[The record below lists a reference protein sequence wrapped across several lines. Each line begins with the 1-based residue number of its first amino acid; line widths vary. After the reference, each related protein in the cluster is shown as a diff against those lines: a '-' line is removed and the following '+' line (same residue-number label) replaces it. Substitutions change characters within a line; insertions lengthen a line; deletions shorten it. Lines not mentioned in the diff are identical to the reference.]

1 VDTRRDHGGIVFIDL
16 RDREGVT
23 QVVYDP
29 EHNPKSAERA
39 HDLRSEF
46 VIHVEGV
53 VRKRPANMAN
63 PKLPTGEIE
72 VLAHELTILN
82 AAEVPPFQ
90 LDGAEQVS
98 EETRLTYR
106 YFDLRRPKMFGNLRL
121 RHRAAK
127 IVRDY
132 FDEQGFLEVE
142 TPILFKST
150 PEGAREYIVPS
161 RVNAGKFFALPQS
174 PQQFKQLLMVAGVEK
189 YFQMARCFRDEDL
202 RADRQPEFTQIDVEQ
217 SFIGREDIYALI
229 EGMLA
234 SVWKGTI
241 GVELPLPFP
250 RITFAEA
257 LDRWGADKP
266 DRRFAL
272 ELQDVTEVFQGTQ
285 FKVFGNVVNSGG
297 VIKAVNAK
305 GFACATQ
312 GQMDALTEA
321 AKSFGAK
328 GLAWIKVE
336 TPNGGTGVSPVSS
349 KSKSTGGTPMPP
361 NSAGKVEWKSP
372 IVKYFSDTERAALT
386 KALNIE
392 EGDLILFAAAE
403 WLTACEILGRIRLL
417 CAQYLQGLGKL
428 TIPRDRWDF
437 FWVVDFPLITYDK
450 ESDRYVSSHH
460 PFTAPVAEDVALL
473 DSDPTRVRGQHY
485 DIVVNGVELGG
496 GSIRIH
502 QPALQKKVF
511 EDVLK
516 IPPEVAE
523 NRFGYFLKAFAYG
536 TPPHGGIALGFDRM
550 CALLCGTESI
560 RDVIAFPKTA
570 KAVDLTTG
578 APGDVEAKQLRD
590 LRIQIVGEER
600 K

>member
-1 VDTRRDHGGIVFIDL
+1 LKRTHHCNQLNLSQVGQKVDLVGWVDTRRDHGGIVFIDL

-23 QVVYDP
+23 QIVFDP

-46 VIHVEGV
+46 VIHIEGV

-132 FDEQGFLEVE
+132 FDGQGFLEVE

-217 SFIGREDIYALI
+217 SFIGREEVYALI
-229 EGMLA
+229 EGVIA
-234 SVWKGTI
+234 RVWKGTI
-241 GVELPLPFP
+241 GVELPRPFP
-250 RITFAEA
+250 RISFHEA
-257 LDRWGADKP
+257 LERYGIDKP
-266 DRRFAL
+266 DRRFAM
-272 ELQDVTEVFQGTQ
+272 ELTDVTEVFRGTQ
-285 FKVFGNVVNSGG
+285 FKVFGNVVNGGG

-336 TPNGGTGVSPVSS
+336 G
-349 KSKSTGGTPMPP
+349 
-361 NSAGKVEWKSP
+361 EWKSP
-372 IVKYFSDTERAALT
+372 IIKYFSQAERDALT
-386 KALNIE
+386 KALKIE

-403 WLTACEILGRIRLL
+403 WLNACEILGRIRLL

-450 ESDRYVSSHH
+450 ESGRYASTHH
-460 PFTAPVAEDVALL
+460 PFTAPVAEDVTLL

-578 APGDVEAKQLRD
+578 APGEVEAKQLRD
-590 LRIQIVGEER
+590 LRIQILGEER

>member
-1 VDTRRDHGGIVFIDL
+1 MKRTHHCSELKLSHVGQKVDLVGWVDTRRDHGGIVFIDL

-23 QVVYDP
+23 QIVFDP
-29 EHNPKSAERA
+29 EHNPKSAELA

-46 VIHVEGV
+46 VIHIEGV

-72 VLAHELTILN
+72 VLAHQLTILN
-82 AAEVPPFQ
+82 TAEVPPFP
-90 LDGAEQVS
+90 LDDEQVS

-106 YFDLRRPKMFGNLRL
+106 YLDLRRPKMFGNLRL

-150 PEGAREYIVPS
+150 PEGAREYLVPS
-161 RVNAGKFFALPQS
+161 RVYPGKFYALPQS

-189 YFQMARCFRDEDL
+189 YFQLARCFRDEDQ
-202 RADRQPEFTQIDVEQ
+202 RADRQCEFTQIDVEQ
-217 SFIGREDIYALI
+217 SFIEREDIYALI
-229 EGMLA
+229 EGMIA
-234 SVWKGTI
+234 RVWQGTI
-241 GVELPLPFP
+241 GVELPRPFP

-257 LDRWGADKP
+257 LDRYGIDKP
-266 DRRFAL
+266 DRRFGM
-272 ELQDVTEVFQGTQ
+272 ELTDVTEVFQGTQ

-297 VIKAVNAK
+297 VIKAINAK

-312 GQMDALTEA
+312 GQMDALTDA

-328 GLAWIKVE
+328 GLAWIKAE
-336 TPNGGTGVSPVSS
+336 GG
-349 KSKSTGGTPMPP
+349 
-361 NSAGKVEWKSP
+361 EWKSP
-372 IVKYFSDTERAALT
+372 IVKYFSDAERAALT
-386 KALNIE
+386 QALKIE

-403 WLTACEILGRIRLL
+403 WLNACEILGRIRLL
-417 CAQYLQGLGKL
+417 CAQYLQTLGKL

-450 ESDRYVSSHH
+450 ESGRYVSSHH
-460 PFTAPVAEDVALL
+460 PFTAPVAEDVPLL

-485 DIVVNGVELGG
+485 DIVLNGTELGG

-502 QPALQKKVF
+502 QPALQKKIF
-511 EDVLK
+511 EQVLK

-536 TPPHGGIALGFDRM
+536 APPHGGIALGFDRM

-578 APGDVEAKQLRD
+578 APGDVEAKQLRE
-590 LRIQIVGEER
+590 LRIQVAGEER

>member
-1 VDTRRDHGGIVFIDL
+1 MKRTHHCGELNLSHVGQKVDLVGWVDTRRDHGGIVFIDL
-16 RDREGVT
+16 RDREGLT
-23 QVVYDP
+23 QIVFDP
-29 EHNPKSAERA
+29 QHNPKSAERA
-39 HDLRSEF
+39 HDLRSEY
-46 VIHVEGV
+46 VIHIEGV

-63 PKLPTGEIE
+63 PKLPTGEVE
-72 VLAHELTILN
+72 VLAHQLTILN
-82 AAEVPPFQ
+82 SAEVPPFP
-90 LDGAEQVS
+90 LDAAEQVS

-106 YFDLRRPKMFGNLRL
+106 YLDLRRPKMFGNLRL

-127 IVRDY
+127 LVRDY

-161 RVNAGKFFALPQS
+161 RVNAGKFYALPQS

-189 YFQMARCFRDEDL
+189 YFQIARCFRDEDL

-217 SFIGREDIYALI
+217 SFITREDIYALI

-234 SVWKGTI
+234 TVWRGTI
-241 GVELPLPFP
+241 GVELPRPFP
-250 RITFAEA
+250 RITFREA
-257 LDRWGADKP
+257 LDRYGVDKP

-272 ELQDVTEVFQGTQ
+272 ELKDVTDVFGATQ
-285 FKVFGNVVNSGG
+285 FKVFGKVVAAGG
-297 VIKAVNAK
+297 VVKAINAK

-312 GQMDALTEA
+312 GQMDALTQA

-328 GLAWIKVE
+328 GLAWIKAE
-336 TPNGGTGVSPVSS
+336 GG
-349 KSKSTGGTPMPP
+349 
-361 NSAGKVEWKSP
+361 EWKSP
-372 IVKYFSDTERAALT
+372 VIKYFSPSERDALA
-386 KALNIE
+386 KALAIE

-417 CAQYLQGLGKL
+417 CARYLQELGKL
-428 TIPRDRWDF
+428 TIPATWDF
-437 FWVVDFPLITYDK
+437 FWVVDFPLLSYDK
-450 ESDRYVSSHH
+450 ESGRYVSSHH

-473 DSDPTRVRGQHY
+473 DSEPTRVRGQHY

-502 QPALQKKVF
+502 QPALQKKIF
-511 EDVLK
+511 EQVLK

-523 NRFGYFLKAFAYG
+523 NRFGYFLKALAYG
-536 TPPHGGIALGFDRM
+536 APPHGGIALGFDRI
-550 CALLCGTESI
+550 CALLCGTDSI

-570 KAVDLTTG
+570 KAVDLMTG
-578 APGDVEAKQLRD
+578 APGEVEAKQLRD
-590 LRIQIVGEER
+590 LRIEILGEPGM
-600 K
+600 